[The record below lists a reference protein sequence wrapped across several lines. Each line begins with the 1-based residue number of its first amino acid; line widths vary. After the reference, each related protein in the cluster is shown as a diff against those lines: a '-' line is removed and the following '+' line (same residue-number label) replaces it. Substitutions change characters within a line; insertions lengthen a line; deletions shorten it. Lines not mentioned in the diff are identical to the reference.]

1 MTAAYRRRPT
11 VLADRGLMPD
21 MGPSV
26 YAIAGWVMQRGE
38 EFVTAD
44 LRRDERG
51 NYLRQ
56 IEAH

>member
-1 MTAAYRRRPT
+1 
-11 VLADRGLMPD
+11 VEDRCFATD
-21 MGPSV
+21 
-26 YAIAGWVMQRGE
+26 E
-38 EFVTAD
+38 DEFD